1 MAELGLEAG
10 SLALRLASLA
20 LGCSAPQRW
29 VLLQSCLMA
38 SDGVGLE
45 VGFPFGMGAS
55 TVGVGPGYEST
66 FKGLKA
72 ADSAMPTSS

>member
-1 MAELGLEAG
+1 
-10 SLALRLASLA
+10 
-20 LGCSAPQRW
+20 
-29 VLLQSCLMA
+29 MA

-45 VGFPFGMGAS
+45 AGFPFGMGAS